1 MNRRVRRPGSIP
13 LAAGAVLLLAL
24 LDTWTPA
31 PAAADLVDCS
41 SPAATFAVFLDEPA
55 VTSQAAANDP
65 ALQDFLDELIFFFDE
80 ERERAWVE
88 PGQPVGFVLCRG
100 RKPSLSGQEF
110 DSDVVRSLYNR
121 GVVLEVWAKF
131 SMSGGG
137 AEAPIQRQ
145 ATLAF
150 LSVPLRFEQL
160 LGQTAAGDG
169 IHLDRY
175 PKDPAQPLTDFLAA
189 FGQAEDLDVLVAVGL
204 GIRAARER
212 QFDLAQ
218 SNLCKAQLLLAQTL
232 AEHAD
237 PKLEQVA
244 AYVRQRADE
253 NLLQARAALPPD
265 DPLRALLAGRD
276 SACPG
281 DTP

>member
-1 MNRRVRRPGSIP
+1 MSRRVHRPGSIP
-13 LAAGAVLLLAL
+13 LAAGAVLLLA
-24 LDTWTPA
+24 TWTPA
-31 PAAADLVDCS
+31 PAAADLVECD

-137 AEAPIQRQ
+137 ADAPIQRQ

-160 LGQTAAGDG
+160 LGQAAAGDG

-244 AYVRQRADE
+244 AYVRRRADE